1 MVFYLQVHYTH
12 ITFILKGEFGERS
25 TTMIRRSRFMPIMI
39 VILTTLVAVQ
49 LSLALTSST
58 PSYDFYDPLIDVHR
72 LVVDRHIAEPD
83 EKAMQEAAIHAMLES
98 LDDPY
103 SVYIPTREVD
113 TFTKDLEGDY
123 AGIGAEVRMIE
134 NNDQQWELMIITPM
148 EGSPALKSGIL
159 AGDIIESIDNEA
171 ATNAT
176 IRELV
181 GRLTGPVGTDV
192 LLHVRHPNDEE
203 EVITVTRGHII
214 SRTVSGLIRKNQ
226 QWSWCLD
233 DDLGIGYIKIRQF
246 TSNTVR
252 ELKAALIAL
261 KNENL
266 ANGLV
271 LDLRD
276 NPGGALDAA
285 VGIVDIFLG
294 EGQIVSVTGRS
305 KPMSGVK
312 ATPKTMFDDVPIL
325 VMVNGN
331 SASASEIVA
340 GALQG
345 HDRAVVLG
353 SRSFGKGSVQ
363 EVQEIAGGLLKLT
376 VARYDLPTGR
386 TIDKKLTENISL
398 WGVDPNEGLVV
409 IESVEDYRARIE
421 KTQPYRVIT
430 NNEPDDAVCGNA
442 EWIETALGD
451 FQLAQ
456 ALRAFTAKLS
466 DDTWPTLSEDD
477 PVIAS
482 IENELDNLAKARE
495 LHLKAIEKI
504 GSRVA
509 ILQGT
514 YTKEEVSKE

>member
-25 TTMIRRSRFMPIMI
+25 TTMTRRSRFMPIML
-39 VILTTLVAVQ
+39 VLLTTLAAAQ

-103 SVYIPTREVD
+103 SVYIPAREID

-123 AGIGAEVRMIE
+123 AGIGAEVKMVE
-134 NNDQQWELMIITPM
+134 NDDQLELMIITPM

-159 AGDIIESIDNEA
+159 AGDIIESIDNEL

-176 IRELV
+176 IKELV
-181 GRLTGPVGTDV
+181 DRLTGPEGTDV
-192 LLHVRHPNDEE
+192 LLHVRHPNGEE
-203 EVITVTRGHII
+203 EDITVTRGHII

-233 DDLGIGYIKIRQF
+233 DDLGIGYIRIRQF
-246 TSNTVR
+246 TSNTLR
-252 ELKAALIAL
+252 ELQAALILL

-285 VGIVDIFLG
+285 VGIVDIFLA

-386 TIDKKLTENISL
+386 TIDKKLTEDISL

-409 IESVEDYRARIE
+409 IESAEDRLVRIDT
-421 KTQPYRVIT
+421 TQPYRVIT

-504 GSRVA
+504 ESRVA

-514 YTKEEVSKE
+514 STKEEVLKE

>member
-1 MVFYLQVHYTH
+1 MVFYLQVHYIH

-25 TTMIRRSRFMPIMI
+25 TTMTRRSRFMPIMI
-39 VILTTLVAVQ
+39 VILTTLAAVQ

-58 PSYDFYDPLIDVHR
+58 PSYDFYDPLIDVRR
-72 LVVDRHIAEPD
+72 LVVDRHIAQPD
-83 EKAMQEAAIHAMLES
+83 EIAMQEAAIHAMLES

-134 NNDQQWELMIITPM
+134 NNDQLELMIITPM

-171 ATNAT
+171 ATNTT

-192 LLHVRHPNDEE
+192 HLHVRHPNDEE
-203 EVITVTRGHII
+203 EDITVTRGHII

-226 QWSWCLD
+226 EWSWCLD
-233 DDLGIGYIKIRQF
+233 DELGIGYIKIRQF

-252 ELKAALIAL
+252 ELQAALIAL

-266 ANGLV
+266 TNGLV

-312 ATPKTMFDDVPIL
+312 ATPKTMFDEVPIL

-345 HDRAVVLG
+345 NDRAVVLG

-363 EVQEIAGGLLKLT
+363 EVQEISGGLLKLT

-386 TIDKKLTENISL
+386 TIDKKLTEDISL

-409 IESVEDYRARIE
+409 IESVEDRLARIE
-421 KTQPYRVIT
+421 TTQPYRVIT
-430 NNEPDDAVCGNA
+430 NNEPGDAVCGNA

-456 ALRAFTAKLS
+456 ALRAFTTKLS

-482 IENELDNLAKARE
+482 IENELENLAKAKE
-495 LHLKAIEKI
+495 LHLKAVENIE
-504 GSRVA
+504 SRVA

-514 YTKEEVSKE
+514 STKEEVSKE